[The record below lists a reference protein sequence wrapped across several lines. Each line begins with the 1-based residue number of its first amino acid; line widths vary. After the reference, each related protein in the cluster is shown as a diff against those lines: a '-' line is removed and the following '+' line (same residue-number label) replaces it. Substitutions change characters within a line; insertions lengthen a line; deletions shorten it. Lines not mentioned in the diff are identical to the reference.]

1 MKKNLILGA
10 LAVVILAGGFYGG
23 TIYAK
28 SKKVGGNNFAGGNF
42 DPANMRGGAE
52 GMAKRQGLGAG
63 NFNGGEIIA
72 VDDKSVT
79 VKAVDGNSKIIFY
92 STSTEISKMVSAI
105 STDLIIGENIMVTG
119 QANSDGSLTA
129 KNIQIRPKGI
139 LLVK

>member
-1 MKKNLILGA
+1 MKKNLFLGA
-10 LAVVILAGGFYGG
+10 IVALLIAGSFYGG

-52 GMAKRQGLGAG
+52 GMVKRQGVGAG

-92 STSTEISKMVSAI
+92 SASTEISKMVSAT
-105 STDLIIGENIMVTG
+105 STDLIVGESIMVTG
-119 QANSDGSLTA
+119 QINSDGSLTA
-129 KNIQIRPKGI
+129 KNIQIRPK
-139 LLVK
+139 K